1 MKNSPFNKIV
11 IIFIF
16 ILYIEVIKISIINLY
31 MVYMG
36 KWLKVEKILGIKI
49 NLEKIGKIPCKKV
62 LGIVY

>member
-1 MKNSPFNKIV
+1 
-11 IIFIF
+11 
-16 ILYIEVIKISIINLY
+16 
-31 MVYMG
+31 MG